1 MKNNWTQILVFGIIF
16 LILGF
21 LLGRITGKKPHME
34 KHRIMMSDGENMW
47 VDKHGDHMIMMEG
60 DGGEEMIIVRE
71 LENSNFQG
79 DTTIAIEGGEIKITK
94 DGDEMNVEVELTEER
109 EGDGDVD
116 KEVEKEV
123 KIIKKKMN

>member
-34 KHRIMMSDGENMW
+34 KHRIMMSDGENKW

-60 DGGEEMIIVRE
+60 HGAEEMIIVKE
-71 LENSNFQG
+71 LEDSNFEG
-79 DTTIAIEGGEIKITK
+79 DTIIAIEGGEIKISK
-94 DGDEMNVEVELTEER
+94 EGDEMNVEVEMTKEGEEGEER
-109 EGDGDVD
+109 
-116 KEVEKEV
+116 EKEV
-123 KIIKKKMN
+123 KIIKKKIN